1 MLDMDEQLS
10 TMSIEDR
17 QSVVE
22 PVEKFEEVTLDD
34 NHPEKVVRV
43 GTHAMD
49 TTRQELVL
57 FQKSNIDM
65 FAWKHEELIVE

>member
-1 MLDMDEQLS
+1 M
-10 TMSIEDR
+10 
-17 QSVVE
+17 VE
-22 PVEKFEEVTLDD
+22 PMEKLKEVTLDD
-34 NHPEKVVRV
+34 NHSEKVVCV

-57 FQKSNIDM
+57 FLKSNIDM

>member
-1 MLDMDEQLS
+1 M
-10 TMSIEDR
+10 
-17 QSVVE
+17 VE
-22 PVEKFEEVTLDD
+22 PMEKLKEVTLDD
-34 NHPEKVVRV
+34 NHPEKVVCV

-57 FQKSNIDM
+57 FLKSNIDM